1 MALLHLAL
9 AFGLAAFADM
19 LSPLGVLAT
28 FMIVFGVLRLS
39 GDLFGI
45 RRYALRVEYGVRF
58 VIWFIG
64 EIFKA
69 SFDVAR
75 LVLRRRMKTRP
86 AVVAIRLK
94 RADDGIATLIGALV
108 TLTPGTLALDYDR
121 DGQLMYVHA
130 LDADSHD
137 AVERGVRRIEFRLLR
152 WIDAGSATEDGA

>member
-9 AFGLAAFADM
+9 AFGLAAFADV
-19 LSPLGVLAT
+19 LSPLGLFAT

-39 GDLFGI
+39 GNLFGI

-58 VIWFIG
+58 VVWFVG

-75 LVLRRRMKTRP
+75 LVLRPGISTRP

-94 RADDGIATLIGALV
+94 RADDGIATLIGALL
-108 TLTPGTLALDYDR
+108 TLTPGTLALEYDR
-121 DGQLMYVHA
+121 ESRMMYVHA
-130 LDADSHD
+130 LDADSTD
-137 AVERGVRRIEFRLLR
+137 EVERGVRRIEFRLLR
-152 WIDAGSATEDGA
+152 WIDAGATVEDAT